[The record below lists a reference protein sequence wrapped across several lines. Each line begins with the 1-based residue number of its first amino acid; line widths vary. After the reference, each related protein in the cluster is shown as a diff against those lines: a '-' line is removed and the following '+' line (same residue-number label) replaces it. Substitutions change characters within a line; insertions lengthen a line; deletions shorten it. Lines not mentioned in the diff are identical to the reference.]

1 MMLKYLFS
9 LNFFRTS
16 SLFLLFSSSS
26 MAELQDTNK
35 SYTSGGGGFVICTEE
50 GVEKLRNIRLSQ
62 MERGELIDPTDPSVL
77 EQVSEKE
84 CIFRDTK
91 VVFKKI
97 APKYNLPASEILVID
112 RGGEEPCPWAPETR
126 CSRVTASPVH
136 YVESIFLDND
146 GDWYKG
152 VFVEI
157 GPSFKFLDKPEELQA
172 GDQ

>member
-1 MMLKYLFS
+1 
-9 LNFFRTS
+9 
-16 SLFLLFSSSS
+16 

-35 SYTSGGGGFVICTEE
+35 WYTSGGGGFIICTEE
-50 GVEKLRNIRLSQ
+50 GVEKLRNVRLSQ
-62 MERGELIDPTDPSVL
+62 MERGELIDHADPSVL
-77 EQVSEKE
+77 SGIPETE

-91 VVFKKI
+91 VSFKRI
-97 APKYNLPASEILVID
+97 ATEYNFPASESIAFD
-112 RGGEEPCPWAPETR
+112 PEGEEPCPWAPETR

-136 YVESIFLDND
+136 YVESSFLDNN
-146 GDWYKG
+146 GKWYKG